1 MISGHLPATRPGPGT
16 SPVFLI
22 FLALFALS
30 GCGSA
35 RAGTLGAA
43 GPTAAENPT
52 GTLTLREALRL
63 ALLQNPDLATYDL
76 EIRATEAHALQAGTR
91 PNPLLSV
98 EVEDFAGTR
107 VYRGFNQAQTT
118 VTLSQLVELGG
129 KRAARLRAARFVTAL
144 ARFDYESRRLE
155 VFAQTSQA
163 FIAALAA
170 QERIPL
176 LETDRRLAADALP
189 AIARR
194 VDAGAASPVERT
206 RAEITVANFDV
217 ELSAARRDLAQA
229 SARLAA
235 LWGATSARFSSLAGN
250 LDRGPALPDLPTLS
264 ARLAQNPALARFDAE
279 TDGRRAALA
288 LARSVAVPDV
298 TLSPAYRHHND
309 PPSAEVAVATVQI
322 PLPIFDRNQGN
333 VRAARVEL
341 AKVGPLRQATD
352 VRLHAELTDAY
363 RAALAARGEISLLET
378 RILPAARSTY
388 QLLDEGYG
396 LGKFNYL
403 EVLDARRTLALS
415 RQQLLTARA
424 ALQTAAARI
433 DALTGGPFA
442 AAAANAGKGAVP
454 ARGDGPPPPSAAR

>member
-1 MISGHLPATRPGPGT
+1 MISGRLPARRPGPGN
-16 SPVFLI
+16 SPARLFLFVI
-22 FLALFALS
+22 W
-30 GCGSA
+30 CGWVCLGYG
-35 RAGTLGAA
+35 RAGAGTA
-43 GPTAAENPT
+43 GPMAAENPT
-52 GTLTLREALRL
+52 GVITLRTALRL
-63 ALLQNPDLATYDL
+63 ALLQNPELAVYDL
-76 EIRATEAHALQAGTR
+76 EVRATEARALQAGVR
-91 PNPLLSV
+91 PNPFFSA
-98 EVEDFAGTR
+98 EVEDFAGTGQH
-107 VYRGFNQAQTT
+107 RGFQQSQTT

-129 KRAARLRAARFVTAL
+129 KRAARLRTARFVTAL

-189 AIARR
+189 AITRR
-194 VDAGAASPVERT
+194 IDAGAASPVERT

-229 SARLAA
+229 RARLVA
-235 LWGATSARFSSLAGN
+235 LWGATEPRFAGLAGD
-250 LDRGPALPDLPTLS
+250 LDRVPVLADLPTLA
-264 ARLAQNPALARFDAE
+264 ARLPRNPALARFDAE
-279 TDGRRAALA
+279 TDGRRASLT
-288 LARSVAVPDV
+288 LARATAVPDV
-298 TLSPAYRHHND
+298 TLSPAYRHNEGN
-309 PPSAEVAVATVQI
+309 PYAESAVFTFQV
-322 PLPIFDRNQGN
+322 PLPVFDRNQGN
-333 VRAARVEL
+333 IRAARVEL

-352 VRLHAELTDAY
+352 TRLHAELTDAY

-403 EVLDARRTLALS
+403 EILDARRTLALS

-433 DALTGGPFA
+433 DTLTGGPFA
-442 AAAANAGKGAVP
+442 TAADAGKGAVSAP
-454 ARGDGPPPPSAAR
+454 VNTPPPVAVPTR